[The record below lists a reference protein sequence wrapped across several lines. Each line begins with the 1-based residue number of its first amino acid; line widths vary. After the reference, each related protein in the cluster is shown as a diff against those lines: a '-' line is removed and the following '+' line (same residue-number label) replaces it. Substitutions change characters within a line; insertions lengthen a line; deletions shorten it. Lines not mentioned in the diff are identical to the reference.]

1 MNISIDGGFLR
12 SFGNGMLKSTQD
24 RMERQQ
30 QTQNQ
35 VEFFEAQKS
44 NLKNMICESPE
55 EIMRKLDMLHSYED
69 QIAAVK
75 AAYNNEQMF
84 HIMDEAREM
93 GEKIAEAAEK
103 YKPKTPEE
111 RREDLVEEA
120 MGIEEQD
127 GLLSEIMD
135 ELEEVVEVMEEL
147 EASKEALSEEG
158 TAEILEES
166 AEAVENGADMEQGSS
181 VNAEDVGT
189 ENMLLQAGKV
199 PEEEKNHIYRPF
211 DAKI

>member
-30 QTQNQ
+30 QTEKQ
-35 VEFFEAQKS
+35 VEFFEAQKN
-44 NLKNMICESPE
+44 NLKNMLCESPE

-75 AAYNNEQMF
+75 AAYNNEQMH
-84 HIMDEAREM
+84 HIMDEAKEM

-111 RREDLVEEA
+111 RRQALVEEA

-127 GLLSEIMD
+127 GVLSEIMD
-135 ELEEVVEVMEEL
+135 ELDEVLEVMEEL
-147 EASKEALSEEG
+147 EASKETLSEED
-158 TAEILEES
+158 TTEILENGTNMEQES
-166 AEAVENGADMEQGSS
+166 AID
-181 VNAEDVGT
+181 AEDMGT
-189 ENMLLQAGKV
+189 ENVLLQGQKV
-199 PEEEKNHIYRPF
+199 PEEEKNLIYRPF

>member
-30 QTQNQ
+30 QTEKQ
-35 VEFFEAQKS
+35 VEFFEAQKN
-44 NLKNMICESPE
+44 NLKNMLCESPE

-75 AAYNNEQMF
+75 AAYNNEQMH
-84 HIMDEAREM
+84 HIMDEAKEM

-111 RREDLVEEA
+111 RREELVEEA

-127 GLLSEIMD
+127 GVLSEIMD
-135 ELEEVVEVMEEL
+135 ELDEVLEVMEEL
-147 EASKEALSEEG
+147 EASKETLSEED
-158 TAEILEES
+158 TTEILENGTNMEQES
-166 AEAVENGADMEQGSS
+166 AID
-181 VNAEDVGT
+181 AEDMGT
-189 ENMLLQAGKV
+189 ENVLLQGQKV
-199 PEEEKNHIYRPF
+199 PEEEKNLIYRPF

>member
-30 QTQNQ
+30 QTEKQ
-35 VEFFEAQKS
+35 VEFFEAQKN
-44 NLKNMICESPE
+44 NLKNMLCESPE

-75 AAYNNEQMF
+75 AAYNNEQIR
-84 HIMDEAREM
+84 HIMDEAKEM

-111 RREDLVEEA
+111 RKEELVEEA

-127 GLLSEIMD
+127 GVLSEIMD
-135 ELEEVVEVMEEL
+135 ELDEVLEVMEEL
-147 EASKEALSEEG
+147 EASKETLSGED
-158 TAEILEES
+158 TAEILE
-166 AEAVENGADMEQGSS
+166 NGTDMEQGSS
-181 VNAEDVGT
+181 IDAEDMGT
-189 ENMLLQAGKV
+189 ENMLLQGSKV
-199 PEEEKNHIYRPF
+199 PEEEKNFIYRPF

>member
-1 MNISIDGGFLR
+1 MNISIDGGFLH

-30 QTQNQ
+30 QTKKQ
-35 VEFFEAQKS
+35 VEFFESQKN
-44 NLKNMICESPE
+44 NLKNMLCESPE
-55 EIMRKLDMLHSYED
+55 DIMRKLDMLHTYED

-75 AAYNNEQMF
+75 AAYNNEQMY
-84 HIMDEAREM
+84 HIMDEAKEM
-93 GEKIAEAAEK
+93 GEKIAEAVEK
-103 YKPKTPEE
+103 SKPKTPEE

-135 ELEEVVEVMEEL
+135 ELEEVIEVMEEL
-147 EASKEALSEEG
+147 EASKEALSEEDA
-158 TAEILEES
+158 AEILEK
-166 AEAVENGADMEQGSS
+166 GADMEQGSS
-181 VNAEDVGT
+181 IDAEDMGT
-189 ENMLLQAGKV
+189 ENMFLQAEKV
-199 PEEEKNHIYRPF
+199 PEEEKNYIYRPF

>member
-1 MNISIDGGFLR
+1 MNISIDGGFLH

-30 QTQNQ
+30 QTKKQ
-35 VEFFEAQKS
+35 VEFFESQKN
-44 NLKNMICESPE
+44 NLKNMLCESPE
-55 EIMRKLDMLHSYED
+55 DIMRKLDMLHTYED

-75 AAYNNEQMF
+75 AAYNNEQMY
-84 HIMDEAREM
+84 HIMDEAKEM
-93 GEKIAEAAEK
+93 GEKIAEAVEK
-103 YKPKTPEE
+103 SKPKTPEE

-135 ELEEVVEVMEEL
+135 ELEEVIEVMEEL
-147 EASKEALSEEG
+147 EASKEALSEEEA
-158 TAEILEES
+158 AEILEK
-166 AEAVENGADMEQGSS
+166 GADMEQGSS
-181 VNAEDVGT
+181 IDAEDMGT
-189 ENMLLQAGKV
+189 ENMFLQAKKV
-199 PEEEKNHIYRPF
+199 PEEEKNYIYRPF